1 MQNGRQC
8 IYRTGPSQRH
18 LCRRTSFV
26 GRRHVYSAAH
36 RQSLQLALR
45 RLHDKVEAA
54 RAALG
59 GAAVPEHRRATE
71 RFWREHR
78 AEAALRPRFLVTAEE
93 YARFSEALARALAA
107 HEEREDERIREM
119 AARIREA
126 ERRQQ
131 ETVRA
136 ALEVG
141 AAPRSRCG
149 AARPKW
155 DAGGT

>member
-59 GAAVPEHRRATE
+59 AAPLTA

-93 YARFSEALARALAA
+93 YARFSEALARALLLPSVFSSG
-107 HEEREDERIREM
+107 RWFCCWNIT
-119 AARIREA
+119 
-126 ERRQQ
+126 Q
-131 ETVRA
+131 ETCKRLSSDCCCRESSHA
-136 ALEVG
+136 G
-141 AAPRSRCG
+141 ACLGAHGRHLRS
-149 AARPKW
+149 AY
-155 DAGGT
+155 